1 MNKLCTLLLLA
12 ISLPALA
19 YEYQYGEW
27 VAFTGKI
34 RPMHGG
40 WAAIVLDKPI
50 TVVAKPGDNDGI
62 DTPETGVTMM
72 QLAMSSSE
80 HFQQY
85 RQFKGKKARVECQTL
100 FHSITMY
107 HKTPVLCAVAKISA
121 PNRP

>member
-1 MNKLCTLLLLA
+1 MKKLYILLLLA

-27 VAFTGKI
+27 VSFTGKI

-50 TVVAKPGDNDGI
+50 TVVPSLGDNDGI

-72 QLAMSSSE
+72 QLVMSSE

-85 RQFKGKKARVECQTL
+85 RQFKGKRARVQCETL
-100 FHSITMY
+100 FHSHTI
-107 HKTPVLCAVAKISA
+107 HHETPVLCDVFKISA

>member
-1 MNKLCTLLLLA
+1 MKKLCTLLLLA

-19 YEYQYGEW
+19 HEYKYGER
-27 VAFTGKI
+27 VAFTGRI
-34 RPMHGG
+34 RTMHGG
-40 WAAIVLDKPI
+40 WPAIVLDKPI
-50 TVVAKPGDNDGI
+50 TVVANPEDNDGI
-62 DTPETGVTMM
+62 DSTEAGVKMM
-72 QLAMSSSE
+72 HLAMSSSE